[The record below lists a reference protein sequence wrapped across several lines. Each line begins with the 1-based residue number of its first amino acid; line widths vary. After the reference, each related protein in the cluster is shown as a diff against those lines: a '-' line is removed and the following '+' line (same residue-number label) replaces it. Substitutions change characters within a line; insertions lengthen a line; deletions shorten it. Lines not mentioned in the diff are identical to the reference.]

1 MYPYWLYYS
10 NVDIT
15 RLLVLFKLLLLSQV
29 VRNIQLTF
37 NPW

>member
-1 MYPYWLYYS
+1 MYSYWLYYS